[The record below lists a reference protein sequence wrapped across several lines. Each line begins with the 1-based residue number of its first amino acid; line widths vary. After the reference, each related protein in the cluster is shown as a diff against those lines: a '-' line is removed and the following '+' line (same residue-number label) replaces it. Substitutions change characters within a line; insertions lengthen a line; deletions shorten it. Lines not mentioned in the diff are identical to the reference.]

1 MQLQTKLNQL
11 QEEIISALCGIK
23 EFPEGFLLH
32 IVYVEEEKG
41 LPLSCGSSVYNVY
54 NLTKIFPDGT
64 CMLENPETGIE
75 ETRELN
81 EINIDWLI
89 TVWSWY
95 CDLSGEQELEAVEI
109 GIAKLLQ
116 QMKPIAT
123 ALVTSLFITDFTV
136 HDTDF
141 IRRTKAET
149 PFIWLVYES
158 GTKLYAANC
167 TQRLC
172 DFLQTL
178 DYHENHSQMDF
189 YLFRYDGEKLFPV
202 FPKITRILTE
212 SELIKI
218 STQKKQIK
226 WKKLEF

>member
-11 QEEIISALCGIK
+11 QEEIISALCSIK
-23 EFPEGFLLH
+23 EFPEGLLPH

-54 NLTKIFPDGT
+54 NLTKIFSDGR
-64 CMLENPETGIE
+64 CLLENPETGAE
-75 ETRELN
+75 EKRHLN

-95 CDLSGEQELEAVEI
+95 CDLSDGQELEVVEI

-141 IRRTKAET
+141 IRRTKAEM

-158 GTKLYAANC
+158 GTKLYEAN
-167 TQRLC
+167 TVQGLC
-172 DFLQTL
+172 EFLL
-178 DYHENHSQMDF
+178 IMDYFEHHSQEDF
-189 YLFRYDGEKLFPV
+189 CLFRYDGKKLFPV

-218 STQKKQIK
+218 SPLKKQIK